1 MLREAFRKSV
11 PLPTIGQKNVYNTQD
26 AVKTHAAALTELVNC
41 PNHNKCDICIFADF
55 YRQECI
61 MLQCH
66 HATYTE
72 NCIHC
77 CARRHIEIFT
87 NPQAFV
93 KAHCNPNPESWTNG
107 FPSVYTNHAKT
118 HNQEKRRQYTT
129 PRAQAHDYRRQDW
142 TKDQLQALNKAYE
155 MLGKKLGAKKP
166 KQNKTTDAATTENT
180 TTTKKQDEKVETISP
195 KTKEETKSPEIP
207 PHQQSTDKEDMELAL
222 QIINENRN
230 TEEKPDTTKNPT
242 INLIKLCL
250 CKNPQCK
257 LRNKRVGMN
266 NTFLASHLLNNS
278 NLSQG

>member
-1 MLREAFRKSV
+1 MCKTAPMLREAFRKSV

-41 PNHNKCDICIFADF
+41 PNHNKCDICIFANF

-118 HNQEKRRQYTT
+118 HNQEKRKQYTT
-129 PRAQAHDYRRQDW
+129 PRAQAQDYRRQDW
-142 TKDQLQALNKAYE
+142 TNDQLQALNKAYE
-155 MLGKKLGAKKP
+155 MLGKILGAKKHSNP
-166 KQNKTTDAATTENT
+166 H
-180 TTTKKQDEKVETISP
+180 ET
-195 KTKEETKSPEIP
+195 
-207 PHQQSTDKEDMELAL
+207 
-222 QIINENRN
+222 
-230 TEEKPDTTKNPT
+230 
-242 INLIKLCL
+242 
-250 CKNPQCK
+250 
-257 LRNKRVGMN
+257 
-266 NTFLASHLLNNS
+266 
-278 NLSQG
+278 